1 MAMSVGC
8 FSLYCLVAV
17 AQGPDFSAD
26 LEKRGA
32 KVTRVAGVATQAQ
45 VEAASFTPADFQ
57 VLGRCATLR
66 KISINGKSL
75 NDETLPLLSGLLA
88 LEELS
93 TNNTDL
99 SDEGYR
105 HFAAF
110 KNLKSLALFHPS
122 WDKKGF
128 TGRGLAHLKAL
139 PKLEKLTYAGASTG
153 DEAMAAVGELAGL
166 RDFST
171 WHTMQ
176 TQAGN
181 GHLAKL
187 QNLSALRLGQR
198 LPRGNPA
205 PLPSLDESTVKL
217 ISQCA
222 GLEKLEL
229 FEARLTANGL
239 EPLKGLAKLKRLVIH
254 TCDITAGDIETL
266 RKALPNTAIDFKPM
280 TDADREATLVKKLRI

>member
-1 MAMSVGC
+1 MHMSIGC
-8 FSLYCLVAV
+8 FSLWCLVAV
-17 AQGPDFSAD
+17 AQGPDFAAD
-26 LEKRGA
+26 LEKLGA
-32 KVTRVAGVATQAQ
+32 KVTRAGGVAVQAQ

-66 KISINGKSL
+66 KIFINGKTL
-75 NDETLPLLSGLLA
+75 NDETLPLLSGLAA

-105 HFAAF
+105 HFGAF

-181 GHLAKL
+181 APLAKL

-217 ISQCA
+217 ISKCS

-229 FEARLTANGL
+229 FEARLTAKGL

-266 RKALPNTAIDFKPM
+266 RKAMPNTAIDFKPM

>member
-17 AQGPDFSAD
+17 AQGPDFTAE

-32 KVTRVAGVATQAQ
+32 KVTRVAGVATQVQ

-66 KISINGKSL
+66 KISINGKTL

-110 KNLKSLALFHPS
+110 KNLKPLALFHPS

-153 DEAMAAVGELAGL
+153 DEALAAVGELRQL
-166 RDFST
+166 KDFST

-187 QNLSALRLGQR
+187 SSLAALRLGQR

-205 PLPSLDESTVKL
+205 PAASLDESTLKT
-217 ISQCA
+217 ISQFS

-229 FEARLTANGL
+229 FEARLTAQGL
-239 EPLKGLAKLKRLVIH
+239 MPLKNLSKLKRLVIH
-254 TCDITAGDIETL
+254 TCDVSATDIDAL
-266 RKALPNTAIDFKPM
+266 RKSLPGVAIEFKPM
-280 TDADREATLVKKLRI
+280 TDADRDATLVKKLRI